1 MDFSLEFSQQYKAS
15 IEKLTQQSIITGER
29 CSCYNK
35 KKQLFLFTFLVFI
48 CFICKEGKILKLDAY
63 EKQLL
68 EIINELIGYLIK
80 MGANN
85 QDAQDIAQDTIIK
98 ILEIEAILPAKMI
111 RPWIFRVGINLY
123 FNLFNR
129 KKKYQEI
136 LNLHILPTHFA
147 TKETDYEPLY
157 HALNQLD
164 QKSANLLLMKYEQN
178 LRIEEMAFILNRPK
192 ESLKTE
198 LYRARKKLQTIMNEE
213 ENDK

>member
-1 MDFSLEFSQQYKAS
+1 M
-15 IEKLTQQSIITGER
+15 
-29 CSCYNK
+29 
-35 KKQLFLFTFLVFI
+35 
-48 CFICKEGKILKLDAY
+48 KLDAY

>member
-35 KKQLFLFTFLVFI
+35 KKQLFLFAFLVFI
-48 CFICKEGKILKLDAY
+48 CFICKEGEILKLDAY

-68 EIINELIGYLIK
+68 EIINELISYLIK

-136 LNLHILPTHFA
+136 LNLHMLPTHFV

-178 LRIEEMAFILNRPK
+178 LRIEEMAFVLKRPK

-198 LYRARKKLQTIMNEE
+198 LYRARKKLQTIME